1 MVRLAAKHMKIPI
14 SFLAVA
20 LAVVSVFGQPADAP
34 EKKELPQRKE
44 TGPIEFQFEGGSLAS
59 FLGKIKETFGTD
71 LQTMGDVP
79 NSMLGVRLPK
89 MRMKAQWYRDVLML
103 YNEISTQ
110 NAESGMGK
118 WIIKDVIDSRGM
130 IDPAVAPRALLL
142 VGRGEDE
149 KAEVKAFP
157 FQTGQKERFEM
168 LRALVEEEDALFRE
182 ISNRERTVSCTLRY
196 HENAGIVVAIGNRAY
211 TDLVSELLRAFVE
224 VASRK
229 GEVFINGQLNKPG
242 AIPIPEGQPLTI
254 PEAIARAGGLTLRA
268 NQSKIKLQ
276 RPGQPEKTFSMDEL
290 KRETDPSK
298 SIILRPGDVIEVPD
312 KLF

>member
-1 MVRLAAKHMKIPI
+1 MRIPN
-14 SFLAVA
+14 SFLALILMA
-20 LAVVSVFGQPADAP
+20 LPLVGQGADVP
-34 EKKELPQRKE
+34 EKKELPPRKE

-118 WIIKDVIDSRGM
+118 WIIKDVIDNRGM
-130 IDPAVAPRALLL
+130 IDPAAAPRALLL

-149 KAEVKAFP
+149 NVIVKAFP
-157 FQTGQKERFEM
+157 FQTGNQHSFEL
-168 LRALVEEEDALFRE
+168 LRALVEEEDSIFRQ
-182 ISNRERTVSCTLRY
+182 ISNRERTVLCTLRY
-196 HENAGIVVAIGNRAY
+196 HENAGVVVAIGNRAY

-224 VASRK
+224 VASKPR
-229 GEVFINGQLNKPG
+229 EVLVNGQVNKPG
-242 AIPIPEGQPLTI
+242 AIALPEGQPLTI
-254 PEAIARAGGLTLRA
+254 LEALDRAGGFTARA
-268 NQSKIKLQ
+268 NQTIKFR
-276 RPGQPEKTFSMDEL
+276 RPGQQEKVFTLEEL
-290 KRETDPSK
+290 KRETDASK
-298 SIILRPGDVIEVPD
+298 SITLRPGDVIDVAD